1 MVKPDVQELLRQ
13 IPSVDELLKTERI
26 EEAIRRSPRNLVLES
41 IRQVLDEKRKRLL
54 NKREN
59 EHAVSLEI
67 PHIVELVLERLD
79 ALSEYT
85 LQPVINGSGVII
97 HTNLGRSLLPRDA
110 VERLQLL
117 SISYNN
123 LEYDLAKGQRGSRY
137 VHADSILRELTG
149 AEAALVVNNNAGAVF
164 LVLNTLAKGKEV
176 VVSRGQLVEIGG
188 SFRIPDVMES
198 SGAILRE
205 VGCTNRTHLRDYE
218 SAINDQTALLL
229 KVHCSNYQVVGFTSE
244 VSLEDLAGLG
254 RRTSLPVMEDLGS
267 GSFVDMTRFGLQR
280 EPTVQE
286 AVFAGADV
294 VTFSGDKLLGGPQ
307 AGIIIGRKDIIDRCK
322 KNPLTRALRV
332 DKMTLAA
339 LESVLRLYRDES
351 QALEAIPTLRMI
363 ATPSPVLEGRA
374 LQLTSLIREGQRE
387 NQVLQIEVLPGFSQ
401 VGGGSLP
408 GQTLPTFLVAVHS
421 PYISTSRIEASLRG
435 NKPPV
440 VGRIEADKFLLDV
453 RTIQPDDFP
462 IIRDAFRRLE
472 QSRA

>member
-13 IPSVDELLKTERI
+13 IPSVDDLLKTERI

-41 IRQVLDEKRKRLL
+41 IRQVLGEKRKRLL
-54 NKREN
+54 NKQEN
-59 EHAVSLEI
+59 EHAVNLEI
-67 PHIVELVLERLD
+67 PHIVELALERLG

-85 LQPVINGSGVII
+85 LQPVVNGSGVII

-117 SISYNN
+117 STSYNN

-218 SAINDQTALLL
+218 SAVNDQTALLL

-254 RRTSLPVMEDLGS
+254 RRASLPVMEDLGS

-286 AVFAGADV
+286 AVLAGADV

-339 LESVLRLYRDES
+339 LESVLRLYRDEG

-363 ATPSPVLEGRA
+363 ATPPPVLEGRA
-374 LQLTSLIREGQRE
+374 LQLASLIREEQRE

-421 PYISTSRIEASLRG
+421 TYISTSRIEASLRE
-435 NKPPV
+435 NNPPV
-440 VGRIEADKFLLDV
+440 IGRIEADRLLLDV

-472 QSRA
+472 QTAA